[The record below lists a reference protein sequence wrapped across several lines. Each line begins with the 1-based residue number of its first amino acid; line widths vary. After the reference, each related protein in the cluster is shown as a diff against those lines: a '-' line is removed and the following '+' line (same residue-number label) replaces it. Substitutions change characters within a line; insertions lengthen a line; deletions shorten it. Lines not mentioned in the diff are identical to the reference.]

1 MTSCQQGCLVAAGST
16 RRSGRGPEAHAPPGG
31 PGSKA
36 GTGGGRAGSG
46 PCAGWGLESGVLAR
60 SVAGHPCG
68 HSAVRFLVRAS
79 YCCRLVSYSLT
90 GFPERPRIRGR
101 FPAGTIRCCLFS
113 RARRT
118 PGSPVAD
125 PPCEL
130 HVTASCARSR
140 SRPSSVCE
148 HPPRDS
154 SVGVPWAPPPPHFRA
169 HGSVSQGPG
178 MSAASSPASPRVSR
192 GPSRGAGSGGR
203 GGGPA
208 GRNSRTVARRP
219 ALERIKKW

>member
-1 MTSCQQGCLVAAGST
+1 MTARKPRPAGPDGVRWGAAPTRPQGPAGAASITVCPALPPGTEAPCRPVSRSRLLCSRMTSCQQGCLVAAGST

-46 PCAGWGLESGVLAR
+46 PCAVWGLESGVLAR

-125 PPCEL
+125 PPC
-130 HVTASCARSR
+130 
-140 SRPSSVCE
+140 
-148 HPPRDS
+148 
-154 SVGVPWAPPPPHFRA
+154 
-169 HGSVSQGPG
+169 
-178 MSAASSPASPRVSR
+178 
-192 GPSRGAGSGGR
+192 
-203 GGGPA
+203 
-208 GRNSRTVARRP
+208 
-219 ALERIKKW
+219 